1 MNRAVFV
8 RACLLAASVVS
19 LSAHAEWRCD
29 CATIV
34 DACSATVT
42 VESNAVSIASDHR
55 QCSRVDYLIDGLPF
69 VALVVDGQERQS
81 WLTRS
86 ENPRVLMQS
95 CQVCLDNAAAN
106 APVLAPRAP
115 ALAPAPAP
123 AQEIAQEIAGEAPEV
138 SRLIAV
144 DPKYPSSAASSGVEG
159 FVEVSFTVTALGRV
173 ENAFVT
179 AAEPPGVFE
188 QTALAAISRW
198 RYSAEEGREPAPL
211 KHRFEFKAKDA
222 ASGPPAPSGA
232 TVETAIDALIAHS
245 SSYSED
251 AEPGSAE
258 PQSLVR
264 NQCIREQV
272 SYDFGEMV
280 EVNLMNTC
288 NEPVM
293 VYSCAEGTGRY
304 QRRWVCQ
311 SSENAP
317 SVLVRPGDR
326 LVGNVAMLEVPE
338 GIRTFRYVENLFVA
352 RARNSEYWW
361 LACGVD
367 DAECRGSGRQ
377 WARSMDGKAASVDPQ
392 LWTQQD
398 VARSY

>member
-1 MNRAVFV
+1 MGAQ
-8 RACLLAASVVS
+8 
-19 LSAHAEWRCD
+19 AEWRCD

-42 VESNAVSIASDHR
+42 VQADAVAISSDHR
-55 QCSRVDYLIDGLPF
+55 QCSRVDYLIDGVPF
-69 VALVVDGQERQS
+69 VALVVDGHGQQD

-86 ENPRVLMQS
+86 DNPRVLMQS

-106 APVLAPRAP
+106 TPVLTPRAP
-115 ALAPAPAP
+115 TRDPETAREEPKPA
-123 AQEIAQEIAGEAPEV
+123 
-138 SRLIAV
+138 RLIAV
-144 DPKYPSSAASSGVEG
+144 DPKYPPSAASDGLEG
-159 FVEVSFTVTALGRV
+159 FVEVSYTVTALGRV
-173 ENAFVT
+173 ENPVVT

-211 KHRFEFKAKDA
+211 KHRFDFKAKDA
-222 ASGPPAPSGA
+222 ARETPAPSDA
-232 TVETAIDALIAHS
+232 TVETAIDALIARS

-251 AEPGSAE
+251 AGTDLGAAE

-288 NEPVM
+288 GEPVM

-311 SSENAP
+311 SAEGSQ

-326 LVGNVAMLEVPE
+326 LVGNVGMLEVPE

-352 RARNSEYWW
+352 RARNTEYWW
-361 LACGVD
+361 LACDVD

-392 LWTQQD
+392 LWTQQS